1 MDKQRDLRLDLTKCV
16 AILGTILIHSSKYG
30 YPLGSLNW
38 YAGVFWGSLLRCC
51 VPLFLMCS
59 GALFLAKPVSVR
71 RLFTRTFPRILAA
84 MLVWA
89 MGYKVFHLALDSA
102 VTLHSLTQAVKEVLT
117 FQHEFHFYYLH
128 IILLVYLCLP
138 ITSVF
143 VQAASRRQLE
153 YALGVWILLGILAP
167 RLYAHWPFTLF
178 GGVAYQ
184 YPMAQVYGAIG
195 YGVWGH
201 YIKTNPRSARVCAA
215 CALGGSVL
223 IFWGTVLFSLRSG
236 GLFEG
241 FFEGMAPGAFLQATG
256 LFGLCHCVRLPQRE
270 SFRKTIVFLSR
281 GSFCVYLC
289 HIFFV
294 VLLERYGITPYLLP
308 ALAGIPLCAVVYLLC
323 SYGVYGVLSHIPGV
337 RRWLV

>member
-16 AILGTILIHSSKYG
+16 AILGTVLIHSSKYG
-30 YPLGSLNW
+30 YELGSLSW
-38 YAGVFWGSLLRCC
+38 YAGVFWGSLLRSC

-59 GALFLAKPVSVR
+59 GALFLAKPVSLR

-89 MGYKVFHLALDSA
+89 MGYKIMRLAVDSA
-102 VTLHSLTQAVKEVLT
+102 VTLPNLVQAVKEVLT

-128 IILLVYLCLP
+128 IILIVYLFLP

-143 VQAASRRQLE
+143 VRAATRRQLQ
-153 YALGVWILLGILAP
+153 YALGVWFLLGILAP
-167 RLYAHWPFTLF
+167 RLFAHWPFTLF

-195 YGVWGH
+195 YGIWGH
-201 YIKTNPRSARVCAA
+201 YIKTNPRSPRVWAA
-215 CALGGSVL
+215 CAIGGTAL
-223 IFWGTVLFSLRSG
+223 IFFGTVLLSLRTG

-241 FFEGMAPGAFLQATG
+241 FLEGMAPGAFLQATG
-256 LFGLCHCVRLPQRE
+256 LFGLCHCVPPPERE
-270 SFRKTIVFLSR
+270 ATRKTIVFLSK
-281 GSFCVYLC
+281 GAFCVYLC
-289 HIFFV
+289 HVFFIH
-294 VLLERYGITPYLLP
+294 LLERVGFTPYLLP
-308 ALAGIPLCAVVYLLC
+308 ALVGTPICVMVYLLC
-323 SYGVYGVLSHIPGV
+323 SYGVYGVLSHIPVV